1 MLQGNG
7 AANADHHNQDGDD
20 DEQELNEEESK
31 QIRDIHSGH
40 QALAIREIQLFYP
53 EAKSSSIFEIKTK

>member
-1 MLQGNG
+1 MLQGNS

-31 QIRDIHSGH
+31 YYHRSHL
-40 QALAIREIQLFYP
+40 ALVMREIMLFY
-53 EAKSSSIFEIKTK
+53 

>member
-31 QIRDIHSGH
+31 YIRDVHSCH
-40 QALAIREIQLFYP
+40 QTLAIREIQLFYT

>member
-1 MLQGNG
+1 MLQGNS

-31 QIRDIHSGH
+31 YIRDNHRDPH
-40 QALAIREIQLFYP
+40 ARVMREILLFYWDG
-53 EAKSSSIFEIKTK
+53 KIVFHIWN